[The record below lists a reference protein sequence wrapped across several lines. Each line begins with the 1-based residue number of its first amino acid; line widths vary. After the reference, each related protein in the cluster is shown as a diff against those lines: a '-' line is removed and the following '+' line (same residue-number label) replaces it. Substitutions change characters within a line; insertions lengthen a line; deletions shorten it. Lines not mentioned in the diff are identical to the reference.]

1 MTVSTAY
8 DHIASNGRGQSR
20 PVAAATEATASNAL
34 THPWSPGHASDTDCT
49 RTGVQTRGPVM
60 RLHIQPAEPRFT
72 RRGPTAPLRRRP
84 SSSTSR
90 STIAAARRLI
100 SGRRTAAYRFGS
112 S

>member
-8 DHIASNGRGQSR
+8 DHIASNGRGNRDPSPPQR
-20 PVAAATEATASNAL
+20 GATASNAM

-49 RTGVQTRGPVM
+49 RTGVQTRGQVV
-60 RLHIQPAEPRFT
+60 RRHIRPAEPRFT
-72 RRGPTAPLRRRP
+72 RRGPTAPLRLRP